1 MAANKRAAFQ
11 PGLNRS
17 PPEEKHGIESV
28 QLDNGNKPANGTPEQ
43 KRGKV
48 YFEQPRRCS
57 FSFLVT

>member
-1 MAANKRAAFQ
+1 MAANERAAFQ

-28 QLDNGNKPANGTPEQ
+28 QLDNGNKRANGTAEQ

-48 YFEQPRRCS
+48 YF
-57 FSFLVT
+57 